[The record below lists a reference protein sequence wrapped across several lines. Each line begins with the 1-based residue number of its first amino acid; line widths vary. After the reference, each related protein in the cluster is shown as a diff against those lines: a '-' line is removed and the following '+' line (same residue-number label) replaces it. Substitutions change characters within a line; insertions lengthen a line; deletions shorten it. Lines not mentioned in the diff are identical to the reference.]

1 MNRKNQ
7 RKVIKIPDSW
17 SRRLCDGKENDF
29 SRSFYPFEQFPG
41 LDKAVEQEGR
51 SGGNEQYREISGSNE
66 EKSWKLAARNLISL
80 SWTNPSNLLQKYAG
94 PPAGAGRQETIMRC
108 KPSPTM
114 RCSANITF
122 LINLEKSIVGTWHH
136 KTLVWLARSRRRV
149 EISQRKTSIQ
159 NNWILQS
166 LQTVNPLHYRNMLI
180 SISAPKY
187 K

>member
-80 SWTNPSNLLQKYAG
+80 PWTNPSNLLQKYAG

-136 KTLVWLARSRRRV
+136 KTLDWLARSRRRV
-149 EISQRKTSIQ
+149 EISQRRTSTQ
-159 NNWILQS
+159 LLTPFFCFSVFN
-166 LQTVNPLHYRNMLI
+166 TVHSNAI
-180 SISAPKY
+180 
-187 K
+187 